1 MARVIRNDLIFLFC
15 FVFIINNK
23 LFVCFI
29 VLQTHLEMNKAQ
41 AVILQ
46 VLGEKLHFQAKEL
59 SMTKV

>member
-1 MARVIRNDLIFLFC
+1 MARFIRNDCIFLFC

-29 VLQTHLEMNKAQ
+29 VLQANLEMSKVQ

-46 VLGEKLHFQAKEL
+46 VLGEKLQVQF
-59 SMTKV
+59 SVTKV